1 MVSSSLASRQIN
13 ANRFRPRGPHPASP
27 MHSKATSGA
36 GASARERVYAF
47 RTLLLLDCRSLCLY
61 GSIRF

>member
-1 MVSSSLASRQIN
+1 MSVELKGY
-13 ANRFRPRGPHPASP
+13 PV
-27 MHSKATSGA
+27 SKATSGA